1 MVFSFTATGNS
12 LYAAKHFSDAPEFT
26 ARLAAEVGIHV
37 DYVSAIQMVDNYL
50 PVFDMDEQGALD
62 KRVEEQL
69 SAAVQ
74 AVSGGQLLFGGR
86 QGKAETE
93 HLRILPGLRP
103 KLPAEGHRPASC
115 G

>member
-1 MVFSFTATGNS
+1 MVFS
-12 LYAAKHFSDAPEFT
+12 FT
-26 ARLAAEVGIHV
+26 ARLAAEAGVHA

-50 PVFDMDEQGALD
+50 PVFDMDEQRALD

-74 AVSGGQLLFGGR
+74 AVSRGQLLFGGR

-93 HLRILPGLRP
+93 HLRVLPGLRP